1 MHTTIRRYEDINPD
15 KISEIVKRMKEGF
28 VSIVSSSG
36 GFKRYQFLNAG
47 HGAIITI
54 SVFETELAAR
64 ASNKM
69 AANWVN
75 ENLFSLLKKPTQ
87 ISVGEAMIDAAA

>member
-1 MHTTIRRYEDINPD
+1 MHTTIRRYEGVNPD
-15 KISEIVKRMKEGF
+15 TISEIIKRVEEGF
-28 VSIVSSSG
+28 VPIIRSSG

-47 HGAIITI
+47 NGVIITI

-69 AANWVN
+69 AGNWVD
-75 ENLFSLLKKPTQ
+75 ENLSSLLDKPAQ
-87 ISVGEAMIDAAA
+87 ISVGEAMLDTVA

>member
-1 MHTTIRRYEDINPD
+1 MHTTIRRYENVNPD
-15 KISEIVKRMKEGF
+15 TIPEIIKRVKEGF
-28 VSIVSSSG
+28 VPIIRSSG

-47 HGAIITI
+47 NGVIITI

-69 AANWVN
+69 ATNWVD
-75 ENLFSLLKKPTQ
+75 ENLSSLLDKPEQ
-87 ISVGEAMIDAAA
+87 ISVGEAMIDSVA

>member
-1 MHTTIRRYEDINPD
+1 MHTTIRRYEDVNPD
-15 KISEIVKRMKEGF
+15 KTTEIIKRVKEGF
-28 VSIVSSSG
+28 VPIIRSSG
-36 GFKRYQFLNAG
+36 GFKRYQFLNVG
-47 HGAIITI
+47 NGVVITI

-75 ENLFSLLKKPTQ
+75 ENLSSLLGQPAQ
-87 ISVGEAMIDAAA
+87 ISVGEAMIDTAA

>member
-1 MHTTIRRYEDINPD
+1 MFTTIRRYEGVNSDTIP
-15 KISEIVKRMKEGF
+15 EIIKRVKDGF
-28 VSIVSSSG
+28 VPIISSSG

-47 HGAIITI
+47 NGVIITI

-69 AANWVN
+69 AANWVD
-75 ENLFSLLKKPTQ
+75 ENLASLLDKPAQ
-87 ISVGEAMIDAAA
+87 IFVGEAVVDKTS